1 MMVDGYNVT
10 EHDQVQVGLNLITF
24 KKASMFQSSIVAFM
38 SGLLQKNDEV
48 QRLSKIFLKVD
59 TSKDGYISVNEI
71 ETSMQEFEGD
81 FTAIFGRDTNWKNVM
96 DSLDADKDGKLDFN
110 EFLAAASDRVTLLN
124 DENLKK
130 AFSILD
136 KNDDG
141 KVSA

>member
-1 MMVDGYNVT
+1 
-10 EHDQVQVGLNLITF
+10 
-24 KKASMFQSSIVAFM
+24 
-38 SGLLQKNDEV
+38 
-48 QRLSKIFLKVD
+48 
-59 TSKDGYISVNEI
+59 
-71 ETSMQEFEGD
+71 MQEFEGD

-110 EFLAAASDRVTLLN
+110 EFLAAATDRVILLN